1 MMLFLSSKKLSNSS
15 EADINLKNNELT
27 LELDSIKS
35 NTAYISFNSDGII
48 LDANKK
54 FLSTVGYSLD
64 EIVGKHHKIFC
75 QEDYIKTHEY
85 QQFWTDL
92 KAGKSCGGTFLR
104 YQKDGTPIYLE
115 ANYFPVVEADGR
127 VSKIIKIANDI
138 TVMHE
143 SLKNKDAILTA
154 LDLSLAVIEF
164 DPKGFI
170 LTANRN
176 FLSTVNY
183 TLEEVQG
190 KHHKIFCD
198 DAFYRQHPDFWRS
211 LSEGKFDTG
220 RFKRYSKNGS
230 VLWLEATYN
239 PIFDEDG
246 KVYKVIKFASDITE
260 RVNLA
265 FNAADQ
271 AVTTSEQTSQVT
283 SNAVQVL
290 ESAVQTSKDIAE
302 RVHTATQTGSELKV
316 QSKSIVD
323 IVVTIRSIADQ
334 TNLLALNAAIEAARA
349 GDAGRGFSVVADEV
363 RNLASNTADATTEIA
378 RVVEQTQKLIAQ
390 MDEVLGA
397 VSGIA
402 NQGQQ
407 SIHEVSQG
415 LTEITSGVARF
426 VDMVDKMKP

>member
-1 MMLFLSSKKLSNSS
+1 
-15 EADINLKNNELT
+15 
-27 LELDSIKS
+27 
-35 NTAYISFNSDGII
+35 
-48 LDANKK
+48 
-54 FLSTVGYSLD
+54 
-64 EIVGKHHKIFC
+64 
-75 QEDYIKTHEY
+75 
-85 QQFWTDL
+85 
-92 KAGKSCGGTFLR
+92 
-104 YQKDGTPIYLE
+104 
-115 ANYFPVVEADGR
+115 
-127 VSKIIKIANDI
+127 
-138 TVMHE
+138 MHE

-363 RNLASNTADATTEIA
+363 RNLAGNTADATTEIA

>member
-1 MMLFLSSKKLSNSS
+1 MLLFSNKKLKKHEETEKNT
-15 EADINLKNNELT
+15 KNNELISE
-27 LELDSIKS
+27 LEAIKS
-35 NTAYISFNSDGII
+35 NTAYISFSSDGLI
-48 LDANKK
+48 LDANKQ
-54 FLSTVGYSLD
+54 FLSAVGYNLD

-75 QEDYIKTHEY
+75 QASYIQTKEY
-85 QQFWTDL
+85 RQFWTDL
-92 KAGKSCGGTFLR
+92 KAGKSFGGTFLR
-104 YQKDGTPIYLE
+104 YKKDSAPIYLE
-115 ANYFPVVEADGR
+115 ANYFPVMGADGR
-127 VSKIIKIANDI
+127 VSKIIKIASDI
-138 TVMHE
+138 TEMHE
-143 SLKNKDAILTA
+143 SLKNKDAVLTA

-164 DPKGFI
+164 DPKGII
-170 LTANRN
+170 LTANHN

-190 KHHKIFCD
+190 KHHKMFCD
-198 DAFYRQHPDFWRS
+198 DEFYRQHPHFWTS
-211 LSEGKFDTG
+211 LSQGKFDTG
-220 RFKRYSKNGS
+220 RFKRYGKSGN

-265 FNAADQ
+265 FNAVDQ

-283 SNAVQVL
+283 SNAVHVL
-290 ESAVQTSKDIAE
+290 ESAVQTSKDIAA
-302 RVHTATQTGSELKV
+302 RVQTATQTGNELKV

-363 RNLASNTADATTEIA
+363 RNLASNTAEATTEIA
-378 RVVEQTQKLIAQ
+378 RVVEQTQKLIGK
-390 MDEVLGA
+390 MDDMLGA
-397 VSGIA
+397 ISGIA

-415 LTEITSGVARF
+415 LTEITVGVARF
-426 VDMVDKMKP
+426 VQMVDKMKP